1 MVRSPRDAS
10 LNLRAALRSHET
22 VPPRDRAVRTGDS
35 ESGHFLIPLGNRK
48 RRGCRQQLP
57 LLRVSSV
64 AGTALGSL
72 PQRRISSFQQTPRR
86 LPLVFSL
93 HR

>member
-10 LNLRAALRSHET
+10 PNLRAALRSHET

-48 RRGCRQQLP
+48 RRGVDSSCRCCVFPPWQALP
-57 LLRVSSV
+57 SAVSVSAV
-64 AGTALGSL
+64 FHPSSKL
-72 PQRRISSFQQTPRR
+72 PGGCR
-86 LPLVFSL
+86 
-93 HR
+93 